1 MSKPK
6 LTDPREFAIIR
17 AMYFEPAEP
26 RMRDIEEEELNERLN
41 ARLRNNNNA
50 R

>member
-6 LTDPREFAIIR
+6 LTDPKEFAIIR
-17 AMYFEPAEP
+17 AMYFVPAEP
-26 RMRDIEEEELNERLN
+26 RMRDLDEEEYNERLN
-41 ARLRNNNNA
+41 ARLKNNKNA